1 MIQVNEFAQAVADAM
16 DKYGV
21 EAAEAAKAA
30 VDRVAAGAEQEVKKH
45 ITFKQRTGKY
55 VKAFRITRSHD
66 SLWERRNTWHVRAP
80 HYRLTHLLEHGH
92 VTRNGTSRVKPYPHI
107 IYGDQYVEDNL
118 EKEVAESIASV
129 RL

>member
-1 MIQVNEFAQAVADAM
+1 MIQVNEFAKAVADAM

-55 VKAFRITRSHD
+55 VRAFRMSTSYNDLWTRRKTWYV
-66 SLWERRNTWHVRAP
+66 LWP
-80 HYRLTHLLEHGH
+80 HHRLAHLLEYEHLN
-92 VTRNGTSRVKPYPHI
+92 RSGTAYIKAYPHI
-107 IYGDQYVEDNL
+107 IYGEQYVEDNL
-118 EKEVAESIASV
+118 EKEVAESIANV